1 MNCRICG
8 CVSGHRV
15 YCILWEPRPKKPK
28 VQRAKRLAQG
38 IVGRLEAYL
47 LASPDEELTF
57 QDMKIKFDCSIAALS
72 RAVCMLREEGLLE
85 DKPRVVRL
93 AKAYR

>member
-1 MNCRICG
+1 
-8 CVSGHRV
+8 
-15 YCILWEPRPKKPK
+15 
-28 VQRAKRLAQG
+28 
-38 IVGRLEAYL
+38 VGKLEAYL
-47 LASPDEELTF
+47 LTNPDDELTF
-57 QDMKIKFDCSIAALS
+57 RDMQIKLDCSIAALS